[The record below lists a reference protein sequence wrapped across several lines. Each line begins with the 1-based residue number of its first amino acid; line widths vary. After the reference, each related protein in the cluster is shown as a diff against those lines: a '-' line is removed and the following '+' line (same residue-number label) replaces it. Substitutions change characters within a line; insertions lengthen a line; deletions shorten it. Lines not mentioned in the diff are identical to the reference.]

1 MSRITEFWGLLTRQ
15 QSDFR
20 FVALLASAPLFLF
33 SVLSS
38 DVLNNDAFYFMRA
51 AELVAREGI
60 IDTLAH
66 YGWHTGYAS
75 MLALV
80 DRVLPVDAA
89 TAAYLLNYLCYA
101 VLVWSF
107 ITLSMTFRNTP
118 VVSAIAALCVL
129 FLPNLSE
136 LRDYIIRDFGY
147 WAFSLAGLVMLIRY
161 HKQPGSETAALYAVC
176 MALALVF
183 RAETFLLL
191 LTAPFSL
198 FFNRQLGGRS
208 RLHCGLVL
216 VAFSLLPF
224 GLLALIAALAGV
236 TFTEL
241 PVHAWRNYLPFLL
254 NFQTVLAETGNAV
267 NEALFFEDYYPGHG
281 ALGPII
287 MLLAYVLA
295 VILNILRELP
305 PVLVLLLA
313 WGLWLRAYQCDHQGR
328 VAIIPACTFVVT
340 ICLYLFVFIVAMRF
354 STGRYAMLAS
364 LILLAF
370 LPLCVERLLIHA
382 RENGR
387 QRRFNWI
394 FGVLLSFFIIDGLI
408 SFGYS
413 KEHIVAAGQWL
424 ATADHG
430 ETELVTND
438 FSVAYRSGL
447 IPDYDTLDTDP
458 GRYVDNP
465 PDSGLLALALKHDE
479 MSLAERM
486 AEQEEMKLVRTFSNE
501 RNDQVRIYRAG
512 P

>member
-1 MSRITEFWGLLTRQ
+1 MSRINEFWQLLTRR

-20 FVALLASAPLFLF
+20 LVAILASMPLFLF
-33 SVLSS
+33 SVLNA
-38 DVLNNDAFYFMRA
+38 DVLNSDAFYFLRA
-51 AELVAREGI
+51 AELITQQGLTA
-60 IDTLAH
+60 TLGD
-66 YGWHTGYAS
+66 YGWHSGYA
-75 MLALV
+75 LIVALI
-80 DRVLPVDAA
+80 DRVLPVDAV
-89 TAAYLLNYLCYA
+89 TAAYLLNFLCYA

-118 VVSAIAALCVL
+118 VVSGIAALCIL

-161 HKQPGSETAALYAVC
+161 HKQPGKAAAAAYAAC
-176 MALALVF
+176 MTLALIF
-183 RAETFLLL
+183 RAETFILLFI
-191 LTAPFSL
+191 APFSL

-208 RLHCGLVL
+208 RLQCGLVL
-216 VAFSLLPF
+216 VAFSVLPLGF
-224 GLLALIAALAGV
+224 LALIAALADSS
-236 TFTEL
+236 FIEL

-254 NFQTVLAETGNAV
+254 DFQTVLSDTSDAV
-267 NEALFFEDYYPGHG
+267 NEALFFEDFYPGHG
-281 ALGPII
+281 PLGPFVMLFAYLITVII
-287 MLLAYVLA
+287 
-295 VILNILRELP
+295 NILRELP

-328 VAIIPACTFVVT
+328 VAIIPACTFFFSV
-340 ICLYLFVFIVAMRF
+340 CLYLFVFIAAMRF

-394 FGVLLSFFIIDGLI
+394 FGVLLTFFIIDGLI

-413 KEHIVAAGQWL
+413 KHHIAAAGNWL
-424 ATADHG
+424 ASADHG

-438 FSVAYRSGL
+438 FSMAYRSGL
-447 IPDYDTLDTDP
+447 VPDYDTLDTEP
-458 GRYVDNP
+458 AWHVDNP
-465 PDSGLLALALKHDE
+465 PQSGLLALSLKHDE
-479 MSLAERM
+479 ISLAERLS
-486 AEQEEMKLVRTFSNE
+486 EEEMTLIRTFSNE
-501 RNDQVRIYRAG
+501 RNDQVRIYRVG